1 MGHHH
6 DHGHDHGHQGAF
18 RWSVILNALLTGV
31 QLAIGFGFGSLAL
44 IGDALHNLGDVL
56 GLLLAWGAERLSA
69 RPAQGRFTYGFGR
82 SSHLAALT
90 NGLLVFGAGLLVVV
104 EGVERLQDPEPLVPG
119 PVALA
124 AAAGIVINL
133 LSVRLFGGHQ
143 HLDLNRRAAVLHLL
157 SDAAVSAAVLI
168 SALLVVFT
176 GWAVLDAIT
185 AIAVGLAVMVSAWG
199 LLKQSLAANLDAAPE
214 GMDPELIERA
224 LLELPGVRKVA
235 QLHIWGLGGQRVA
248 LTAHLLCDGD
258 QPSPAEALLRAAEAR
273 VQAMGIAKTTFQIEP
288 FGNPLPDRANG
299 RSD

>member
-6 DHGHDHGHQGAF
+6 DHGHDHGDQGAF

-82 SSHLAALT
+82 STHLAALS

-104 EGVERLQDPEPLVPG
+104 EGLERLQNPEPLVPG
-119 PVALA
+119 PVAGA

-168 SALLVVFT
+168 SALLVAFT
-176 GWAVLDAIT
+176 GWTVLDAIT
-185 AIAVGLAVMVSAWG
+185 AIAVGVAVMLSAWG
-199 LLKQSLAANLDAAPE
+199 LLKQALAANLDAAPE
-214 GMDPELIERA
+214 GMDPGQISRA
-224 LLELPGVRKVA
+224 LLEVPEVRQVT
-235 QLHIWGLGGQRVA
+235 QLHIWGLGGDRVA
-248 LTAHLLCDGD
+248 LTAHLICEVNSGL
-258 QPSPAEALLRAAEAR
+258 PNESLLREAEAR
-273 VQAMGIAKTTFQIEP
+273 LQALGIAKTTLQIES
-288 FGNPLPDRANG
+288 FGNPLPDRAPG